1 MAFKNRFYPHLLP
14 DDIPVWER
22 YVSIFGPAYNY
33 IDYDVQVG
41 FGSKT
46 PPDITPEIEKARRH
60 LTRRRIDA
68 IGYTDAL
75 VTLIEITRLADLK
88 AIGQLVSYP
97 ILYGITYRP
106 RLPVQMLLVCE
117 KLHTDI
123 EHVLPHLP
131 VEVWTSPAPG

>member
-1 MAFKNRFYPHLLP
+1 MAFKNRLYPHLLP

-22 YVSIFGPAYNY
+22 YLSVRGPQYDY

-41 FGSKT
+41 FGSPS
-46 PPDITPEIEKARRH
+46 PPDISPEIEKARRH

-68 IGYTDAL
+68 IGYTDQII
-75 VTLIEITRLADLK
+75 TLIEVTRLADLK

-97 ILYGITYRP
+97 LLYGITYRP
-106 RLPVQMLLVCE
+106 RLPVRMLLVCE

-123 EHVLPHLP
+123 EHVIPHLP
-131 VEVWTSPAPG
+131 VEVWLSPGPN

>member
-1 MAFKNRFYPHLLP
+1 MGYKNRLYPHLLP
-14 DDIPVWER
+14 DDIAVWER
-22 YVSIFGPAYNY
+22 YLAVRGPLYNY

-41 FGSKT
+41 FGSKSI
-46 PPDITPEIEKARRH
+46 PDITPEVEKARRH

-68 IGYTDAL
+68 VGYTAAQ

-106 RLPVQMLLVCE
+106 RLPVRMLLVCE

-123 EHVLPHLP
+123 EHVVYHLP
-131 VEVWTSPAPG
+131 VDVWLSPGLD